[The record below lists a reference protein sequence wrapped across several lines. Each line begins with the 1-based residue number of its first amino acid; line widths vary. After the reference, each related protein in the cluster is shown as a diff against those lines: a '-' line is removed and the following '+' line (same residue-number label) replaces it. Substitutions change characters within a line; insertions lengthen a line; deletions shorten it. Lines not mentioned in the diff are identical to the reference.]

1 MASISGSLA
10 EAYVMRKM
18 YAEKL
23 KKMEAEDKSKDEGSI
38 KGKQSHGI
46 FGLGKKV
53 HPACFLSESVG
64 KPPREDN
71 SDGEMK

>member
-1 MASISGSLA
+1 MASISGGLA
-10 EAYVMRKM
+10 EAYVMRKL

-23 KKMEAEDKSKDEGSI
+23 KKMEAEDSSKGERSI

-46 FGLGKKV
+46 FRLGKKV
-53 HPACFLSESVG
+53 HPAGFLSESAG

-71 SDGEMK
+71 SDGAMK